1 VKANDVG
8 CWVVRK
14 EEFEESESDAVERE
28 SESEKVR
35 ASEGD
40 GEETV
45 TDMEEEVYVQVEEHG
60 EREWNSDNEGSPE
73 GISTRRRRERW
84 CN

>member
-8 CWVVRK
+8 RWVVRK
-14 EEFEESESDAVERE
+14 DESGESESDGVGRE
-28 SESEKVR
+28 SESDKVR
-35 ASEGD
+35 ASDGD

-73 GISTRRRRERW
+73 GISIRRRRERW
-84 CN
+84 CS